1 MRRDEKRRSEEGK
14 GKTENMGETRG
25 RKEGERGESVEENS
39 WHY

>member
-1 MRRDEKRRSEEGK
+1 MRKEDLKKERTEK
-14 GKTENMGETRG
+14 MGEMRG